1 MRGDC
6 PFYSEL
12 LRLSDDSLMQEV
24 CAGNDDA
31 FAVVFK
37 RYHHLVQT
45 VALRIL
51 RDAAEAEDM
60 TQAVFLEI
68 FRNAAQFDCHRGSL
82 KVWLLQYAYTRSMN
96 RRNYLLIR
104 HAYDSTEVSSIDQA
118 ETFWFP
124 ERLQVQEA
132 SRLSSEAMGCL
143 SDSQRQTITMFF
155 FEGLTCREIAV
166 RTGDTYANIRHHYYR
181 GLDQMRSYLD
191 LLTFKRTR
199 SRKKEDLSL

>member
-1 MRGDC
+1 MRGDRL
-6 PFYSEL
+6 FYSEL

-68 FRNAAQFDCHRGSL
+68 FRNAAQFDCQRGSL
-82 KVWLLQYAYTRSMN
+82 KVLA
-96 RRNYLLIR
+96 
-104 HAYDSTEVSSIDQA
+104 SSIRLH
-118 ETFWFP
+118 P
-124 ERLQVQEA
+124 EYEPAQ
-132 SRLSSEAMGCL
+132 LSPDPSCL
-143 SDSQRQTITMFF
+143 
-155 FEGLTCREIAV
+155 
-166 RTGDTYANIRHHYYR
+166 
-181 GLDQMRSYLD
+181 
-191 LLTFKRTR
+191 
-199 SRKKEDLSL
+199 

>member
-1 MRGDC
+1 MRGDSLL
-6 PFYSEL
+6 YSEL
-12 LRLSDDSLMQEV
+12 LRLSDDRLMQEV

-68 FRNAAQFDCHRGSL
+68 FRNAARFDYQRGSL

-96 RRNYLLIR
+96 RRNYLLVR
-104 HAYDSTEVSSIDQA
+104 HAYDTKEVSTMDEA
-118 ETFWFP
+118 ERFWFP
-124 ERLQVQEA
+124 ERLQLQEA
-132 SRLSSEAMGCL
+132 SHLSSEAMACL
-143 SDSQRQTITMFF
+143 TDSQRQTITMVF

-181 GLDQMRSYLD
+181 GLDQMRSYLN
-191 LLTFKRTR
+191 LLT
-199 SRKKEDLSL
+199 SRKTRLRKEEDLSL